1 MGTSMSLQIEQR
13 EQEGIVILGLK
24 GRLTVGDA
32 STILRDKILAL
43 AAAGSKEIILDLANV
58 DYIDSTGLGTMV
70 VCFTTLRKA
79 GGHLKLENLTRRNVE
94 LIVLTKLETVFEIF
108 DDEHQAVNSFFPNR
122 EIKRFDIL
130 SFIQEQQKE
139 QAG

>member
-1 MGTSMSLQIEQR
+1 MSLQIEQR

-24 GRLTVGDA
+24 GRLMVGDA